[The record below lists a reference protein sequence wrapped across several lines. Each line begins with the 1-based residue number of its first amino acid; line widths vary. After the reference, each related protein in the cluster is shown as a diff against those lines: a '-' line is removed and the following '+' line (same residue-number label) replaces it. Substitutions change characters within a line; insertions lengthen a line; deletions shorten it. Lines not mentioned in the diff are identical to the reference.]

1 MPDTTIDNVLAI
13 APELEKI
20 SQEAWDMILADV
32 ALLVGTNW
40 GRKQEVAQRYL
51 AAHKLTLI
59 SREDK
64 GAGITSERTGDVA
77 TTYATPGQEDYSE
90 TVYGREYQRLRRGA
104 IAGFMTVT
112 P

>member
-1 MPDTTIDNVLAI
+1 MGDTTQSAVLI
-13 APELEKI
+13 LAPELEAVP
-20 SQEAWDMILADV
+20 QVAWDMVLADV
-32 ALLVGTNW
+32 ALQVGANW
-40 GRKQEVAQRYL
+40 GRKQETAQRYL

-64 GAGITSERTGDVA
+64 GAGITSERTGDVS
-77 TTYATPGQEDYSE
+77 TTYATPGEEDYSE
-90 TVYGREYQRLRRGA
+90 TVYGREYQRLLRGA